1 MLIQPMLARSP
12 TATSPSLDEV
22 LESPEW
28 VCHKKWDGARV
39 ILHLTGRETMLYS
52 RTGQDLRPQFP
63 ELADLHLRIP
73 HTCILDGELV
83 ALDDQGRDSLERLQL
98 RIQDKQ
104 ARRRGDIPVT
114 VALFDLLRG
123 GRMQRSALTTPLEN
137 RLRLLG
143 EVLEGTGFEP
153 PSSVTAVDPSWEGV
167 VAKRAGS
174 PYRFG
179 KRHADWLKYKYTR
192 RATVRATG
200 ITKGN
205 GARSSSFGAVT
216 FEDAEGVHRGQ
227 VGTGFSDTDIEAV
240 LSWAQSGDWP
250 LIEIEY
256 SSISKT
262 GLLIHTRYKGVRSD
276 KEEADRISTR
286 KADGPR

>member
-1 MLIQPMLARSP
+1 MIAPMLARSP
-12 TATSPSLDEV
+12 TATSPSLGEV
-22 LESPEW
+22 LDSPEW
-28 VCHKKWDGARV
+28 VCHRKWDGARV

-83 ALDDQGRDSLERLQL
+83 VLDDQGRDSLESLQL

-104 ARRRGDIPVT
+104 ARRRDEIPVT
-114 VALFDLLRG
+114 VALFDLLGTEGMNAADRV
-123 GRMQRSALTTPLEN
+123 PLED
-137 RLRLLG
+137 RLHLLG
-143 EVLEGTGFEP
+143 VVLEGTEFEP
-153 PSSVTAVDPSWEGV
+153 PVSVTAVDPSWEGV

-174 PYRFG
+174 AYRLG
-179 KRHADWLKYKYTR
+179 SRSSDWIKYKYTQ

-205 GARSSSFGAVT
+205 GSRSSSFGAVT

-227 VGTGFSDTDIEAV
+227 VGTGFSDLDIEQV
-240 LSWAQSGDWP
+240 LSWVEAGEWP
-250 LIEIEY
+250 LIEVEFA
-256 SSISKT
+256 SISKT

-276 KEEADRISTR
+276 KDQADSFPTR
-286 KADGPR
+286 REG